1 MKLTNNMGL
10 PSPFVRFVER
20 RQRRPDPSRLS
31 VTALIGPAWQRM
43 LLVNHWDELEADA
56 SESVWSLFGT
66 AVHDLLE
73 KYADPAEH
81 IVEEPIRISCGDDY
95 VIGHPDLL
103 STQDGILTDYKVT
116 SVWSLVLG
124 GRVGR
129 WAATGTF
136 DGKWAQQLNLYAH
149 GMRQKGHVV
158 SRVQN
163 IVFLRDWS
171 AGKALAG
178 GDYPGSMVVVVP
190 QPLWSEAECDKFLR
204 DRLQAHA
211 APTPCSPE
219 ERWVRPSTW
228 AVMKEGRKTAVR
240 VFDNPL
246 EAEVLAAQ
254 ASKQTVV
261 ERRGRAVRCESYCSV
276 RAVCRYAPAASPE
289 AVEADADG

>member
-10 PSPFVRFVER
+10 PTPFVRFVER

-31 VTALIGPAWQRM
+31 VTSLIGPAWQRM
-43 LLVNHWDELEADA
+43 LLCNHWDELEADA

-73 KYADPAEH
+73 TYADPAEH
-81 IVEEPIRISCGDDY
+81 IVEEPIRISTGDDY

-124 GRVGR
+124 GR
-129 WAATGTF
+129 AE
-136 DGKWAQQLNLYAH
+136 WAQQLNLYAH
-149 GMRQKGHVV
+149 GMRQAGHTVT
-158 SRVQN
+158 RVQN

-178 GDYPGSMVVVVP
+178 GDYPSSMVVVVP
-190 QPLWSEAECDKFLR
+190 QPLWSEAECDRFLR

-246 EAEVLAAQ
+246 EAEALAAQ

>member
-1 MKLTNNMGL
+1 MKLTNKMGL
-10 PSPFVRFVER
+10 PSPFVRFVEQ

-31 VTALIGPAWQRM
+31 VTGLIGPAWQRM

-73 KYADPAEH
+73 KHADPAEH
-81 IVEEPIRISCGDDY
+81 IVEEPIRISAGDDY

-124 GRVGR
+124 GR
-129 WAATGTF
+129 AE
-136 DGKWAQQLNLYAH
+136 WAQQLNLYAH
-149 GMRQKGHVV
+149 GMRQAGHTVT
-158 SRVQN
+158 RVQN

-190 QPLWSEAECDKFLR
+190 QPLWSEAECDQFLR
-204 DRLQAHA
+204 ERLQAHA

-240 VFDNPL
+240 VFDNPF

-261 ERRGRAVRCESYCSV
+261 ERRGRAVRCESYCPV

-289 AVEADADG
+289 AVEADVDG

>member
-10 PSPFVRFVER
+10 PTPFVRFVER

-31 VTALIGPAWQRM
+31 VTSLIGPAWQRM
-43 LLVNHWDELEADA
+43 LLCNHWDELEADA

-73 KYADPAEH
+73 KHADPAEH
-81 IVEEPIRISCGDDY
+81 IVEEPIRISTGDDY

-124 GRVGR
+124 GR
-129 WAATGTF
+129 AE
-136 DGKWAQQLNLYAH
+136 WAQQLNLYAH
-149 GMRQKGHVV
+149 GMRQAGHTVT
-158 SRVQN
+158 RVQN

-178 GDYPGSMVVVVP
+178 GDYPSSMVVVVP
-190 QPLWSEAECDKFLR
+190 QPLWSEAECDRFLR

-246 EAEVLAAQ
+246 EAEALAAQ